1 MLISDHTDRHEGP
14 GNGEAGCRDDRR
26 VCVRQGQ
33 AVPKYAGRGDDDNDN
48 IRDTVWV
55 SGGDDQEENDDDDFF
70 LCYDYSILWLFD
82 MTLVY
87 AAFSHWTHWSGPN
100 TFGCLQLFDSKSVT
114 FEHIP
119 SNLPFID
126 V

>member
-48 IRDTVWV
+48 I
-55 SGGDDQEENDDDDFF
+55 
-70 LCYDYSILWLFD
+70 I
-82 MTLVY
+82 
-87 AAFSHWTHWSGPN
+87 
-100 TFGCLQLFDSKSVT
+100 
-114 FEHIP
+114 FE
-119 SNLPFID
+119 
-126 V
+126 